1 MIIII
6 SDNNYHC
13 SWLMRRARCSNK
25 NILISLTFS
34 HFSYETKQPVT
45 PHFKTDQR
53 ARDISR
59 PKALSTEQMQELE
72 FKKMQS
78 EGFKARPVDK
88 RIFQST
94 GELGG
99 LECLFSVRL
108 IILELCYLLCVSYTE
123 YILWESS
130 CVRRVVI
137 FVLHALSMLNKKAG
151 FLPALF

>member
-1 MIIII
+1 
-6 SDNNYHC
+6 
-13 SWLMRRARCSNK
+13 
-25 NILISLTFS
+25 
-34 HFSYETKQPVT
+34 
-45 PHFKTDQR
+45 
-53 ARDISR
+53 
-59 PKALSTEQMQELE
+59 
-72 FKKMQS
+72 MQS

-99 LECLFSVRL
+99 FECLFSVRL
-108 IILELCYLLCVSYTE
+108 IILELCYLLCVPDTE